1 MAAPGVDVRAG
12 PGVDVYSSW
21 PMRKRYNTISGT
33 SMATPHAAGVAA
45 LLAEATGYRGRELW
59 SEMVQESQRLLEPSV
74 DVGSGLIVARS
85 R

>member
-1 MAAPGVDVRAG
+1 MTGEVRWRERALG
-12 PGVDVYSSW
+12 ITERVEEVQRLREG
-21 PMRKRYNTISGT
+21 I
-33 SMATPHAAGVAA
+33 AA